1 MASTRAK
8 RTRAKRTKAQ
18 HAEEPAK
25 PWRVHATSGFT
36 TDHRSMAT
44 AFEQVKVVHRWGLAA
59 YVYRWQDGGW
69 ALYRH
74 MEPPAPPSVRD
85 AWPF

>member
-1 MASTRAK
+1 MDS
-8 RTRAKRTKAQ
+8 TRAKRTKAQ
-18 HAEEPAK
+18 RTEEPVK
-25 PWRVHATSGFT
+25 PWRVYATSGFT

-59 YVYRWQDGGW
+59 SVYRWQGDGW

-74 MEPPAPPSVRD
+74 MEPPAPPS
-85 AWPF
+85 AANSWPF